1 MAAEKIKAFAD
12 GTRYVEAGG
21 WAMCFAWL
29 VDFVVYLVLIG
40 VGIVV
45 VSPTSM
51 VDKNLAAGL
60 IFALPVVVP
69 LVYGL
74 FYTNGRAIGALVT
87 GTRLVRL
94 KDGGRIGAKGPWAM
108 LVRTLLLPL
117 LLIAILV
124 GGGYADGNLKRGSI
138 DVARTRRLYA
148 DGHHVGPLPT
158 RR

>member
-21 WAMCFAWL
+21 WRMCFSWL
-29 VDFVVYLVLIG
+29 IDFVVYLVLIG
-40 VGIVV
+40 VGFIAI
-45 VSPTSM
+45 SPLSM
-51 VDKNLAAGL
+51 VDENLATGL
-60 IFALPVVVP
+60 VFALPVLVP

-74 FYTNGRAIGALVT
+74 FYANGRSIGAILT

-124 GGGYADGNLKRGSI
+124 GGGYADGSLKRGSI

-148 DGHHVGPLPT
+148 DGHHVGPLPA

>member
-1 MAAEKIKAFAD
+1 MAAQKIKAFAD

-21 WAMCFAWL
+21 WARCFAWL
-29 VDFVVYLVLIG
+29 VDFVMYLVLIG
-40 VGIVV
+40 VGIVA
-45 VSPTSM
+45 VSPLSM
-51 VDKNLAAGL
+51 ISEDLAAGAV
-60 IFALPVVVP
+60 FALPLLVP

-74 FYTNGRAIGALVT
+74 FYTNGRSIGAIVT

-117 LLIAILV
+117 LLIGIVV
-124 GGGYADGNLKRGSI
+124 GGGYVDGTLKRGSI

-148 DGHHVGPLPT
+148 DGHHVGPLPAP
-158 RR
+158 R

>member
-1 MAAEKIKAFAD
+1 MAAQKIKAFAD

-21 WAMCFAWL
+21 WAMFFAWL
-29 VDFVVYLVLIG
+29 VDFTVYLVLIG
-40 VGIVV
+40 AGMGA
-45 VSPTSM
+45 VSPLFAM
-51 VDKNLAAGL
+51 DENLATAVVL
-60 IFALPVVVP
+60 TLPVLVP

-94 KDGGRIGAKGPWAM
+94 SDGGRIGAKGPWAM

-117 LLIAILV
+117 LIIGVVA
-124 GGGYADGNLKRGSI
+124 GGGYADGTLKRGSI

-148 DGHHVGPLPT
+148 DGHHVGPLPA